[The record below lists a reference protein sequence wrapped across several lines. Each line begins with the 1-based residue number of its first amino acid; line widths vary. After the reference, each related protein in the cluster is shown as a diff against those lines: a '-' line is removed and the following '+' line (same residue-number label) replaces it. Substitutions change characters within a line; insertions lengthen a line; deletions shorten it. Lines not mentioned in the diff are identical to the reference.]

1 MWLTI
6 CSRCPS
12 YRYGNDLQSPGQ
24 IVVSSTCK
32 AKTNESTTAWSKAT
46 PQDVVDTNNQ
56 IISSIEDTEY
66 PHCGCET
73 LNMTGIPGEEDG
85 KVFHCDAP
93 YMIGGN
99 TVIDEDNS
107 CQLFCDGDLM
117 WHLFCSQGY
126 WSVQIDSAQDIYC
139 YGKDTIMLLVNNIN
153 NIISTS
159 YYYHINTNYHL
170 NTNINI
176 N

>member
-1 MWLTI
+1 M
-6 CSRCPS
+6 
-12 YRYGNDLQSPGQ
+12 
-24 IVVSSTCK
+24 
-32 AKTNESTTAWSKAT
+32 
-46 PQDVVDTNNQ
+46 DTNNQ

-139 YGKDTIMLLVNNIN
+139 YGKDTIMLLVNNKLRLSWVKLKLSLSYSFIN
-153 NIISTS
+153 FELTFKNFSGGG
-159 YYYHINTNYHL
+159 L
-170 NTNINI
+170 EQKM
-176 N
+176 